1 MSFDILGARRAMK
14 KNASYCAVAVLLV
27 CITMGRDSRAA
38 GFRVSLDTS
47 LFHFQRD
54 TYDSDG
60 ERGDGSISSFG
71 FGDGGFLLDY
81 ELVQPTIGFRLGLG
95 LVFFRALTVGM
106 MLALNGGS
114 AILREDSNETDE
126 MRYTL
131 FTYEFLPFISYKF
144 NIGKVQPFLVAL
156 LGYNGSVF
164 TLEEEP
170 GATRLTHY
178 FAFGGGGGLHIFP
191 AKYISFDITI
201 LAKGRIGRYIYKY
214 KTPEP
219 IPTEKKVKYP
229 LHGIKLNLLLG
240 LSGWF

>member
-1 MSFDILGARRAMK
+1 LGVKRAMK
-14 KNASYCAVAVLLV
+14 KNASYCAAAVLLF
-27 CITMGRDSRAA
+27 CMTMGGYGQAA

-54 TYDSDG
+54 TYDCDG
-60 ERGDGSISSFG
+60 EKGDGSISSFG

-81 ELVQPTIGFRLGLG
+81 ELVQPTIGFRIGLG
-95 LVFFRALTVGM
+95 PVFFRALTVGM

-114 AILREDSNETDE
+114 AILRDDSDDSNETDDDL
-126 MRYTL
+126 RYTL

-164 TLEEEP
+164 TLEEEQ

-201 LAKGRIGRYIYKY
+201 LTKGRIGRYIYKY
-214 KTPEP
+214 ETTDP